1 VIKRVSV
8 SLFFLVALSCLLLT
22 HVQAADEPAGKKPAK
37 TPEAIEKGR
46 VIYYMRCSFCHGLQ
60 GDGDGPVAYQLIPRP
75 RDFTKGLYKFRSTGS
90 GELPT
95 DEDLFRVISRGLP
108 GTAMQT
114 FDSDKIKSGLTE
126 EERWQVIYFIKTFSE
141 DFNDP
146 EFDPYKA
153 VVNVSSEIKSSQ
165 ASIEKGKKIF
175 QEMMCWECHGDGGRG
190 NGPNSPRLKDKF
202 RGDPILPFD
211 LTKGWRYKGGNTT
224 RDIYLRFNTGING
237 TPMPSFTDSL
247 NDEERW
253 HLANYVVSLQKR
265 EVNNN
270 PVLSAKF
277 VSGELPADPDNTL
290 WGSAA
295 SIDVLMAGQVIAKP
309 RWENPSVDLV
319 TVRALYNDKEIAFL
333 MEWGDRFKDTVH
345 NPEKEYKVSD
355 VYKGY
360 VSWEEITRDIG
371 NFRDSIALQFPTA
384 IPAGTRKPHFFRGES
399 GNTVNLWVWKS
410 DLEESG
416 QPPVEEVNA
425 SSPGQPMKIQPPE
438 GQQIKGKG
446 IWKDGVWKVVIK
458 RPLLTEDKN
467 DIQFEKGKFIP
478 LALNVWDGSNGEH
491 NLLMSLSSWHYV
503 ILETTVPMSVYL
515 YTLLGIAGLGLG
527 EFWLVRRVRRS
538 G

>member
-1 VIKRVSV
+1 M
-8 SLFFLVALSCLLLT
+8 LT
-22 HVQAADEPAGKKPAK
+22 HVHAADVPAGKKLAK

-46 VIYYMRCSFCHGLQ
+46 VIYYKRCSFCHGLQ

-126 EERWQVIYFIKTFSE
+126 EERWQVIYFIKTFSK
-141 DFNDP
+141 DFDDP
-146 EFDPYKA
+146 EFNPYKA

-165 ASIEKGKKIF
+165 AGIEKGKKIF
-175 QEMMCWECHGDGGRG
+175 QEMKCWECHGDGGRG

-247 NDEERW
+247 KDEERW
-253 HLANYVVSLQKR
+253 DLANYVVSLQKR

-277 VSGELPADPDNTL
+277 VSGELPTDPDNTL
-290 WGSAA
+290 WGSAT
-295 SIDVLMAGQVIAKP
+295 SIDVLLAGQVIARP

-319 TVRALYNDKEIAFL
+319 TVKALYNAKEIVFL

-360 VSWEEITRDIG
+360 VSWEDIPRDIG

-384 IPAGTRKPHFFRGES
+384 IPAGTKKPHFFRGES

-425 SSPGQPMKIQPPE
+425 SSPGQPLKIQPPE
-438 GQQIKGKG
+438 GQQVKGKG
-446 IWKDGVWKVVIK
+446 VWKDGVWKVVIK

-515 YTLLGIAGLGLG
+515 YTFLGIAGLGLG